1 VKSRG
6 AEDAVKSRARN
17 AEASS
22 DVAEG
27 EAFGAEL
34 ARAPTIDDGGRSA
47 DALAETSCAL
57 DAGPRAGG
65 DLAALLLGDPGE
77 DRDEEVSDGASGVEP
92 GLADAD
98 DLDAEV
104 VEGEDVLD
112 VADHGASES
121 VEGEDDDGLEVAE
134 VGAALEPL
142 PGGAVSSDG
151 ADGLLEHVR
160 DGEAAGARE
169 LLDGGALRVGVLL
182 VGGAAEVEGAA

>member
-1 VKSRG
+1 M
-6 AEDAVKSRARN
+6 KSRARN

-34 ARAPTIDDGGRSA
+34 ARAPTIDDGRRSA

-77 DRDEEVSDGASGVEP
+77 DRDEEVSHGASGVEP
-92 GLADAD
+92 GLAHAD

-112 VADHGASES
+112 VADYGASEA

-134 VGAALEPL
+134 VGAALELL
-142 PGGAVSSDG
+142 PSGAVSSDG

-160 DGEAAGARE
+160 DGEAACARE
-169 LLDGGALRVGVLL
+169 LLDGGTLRVGVLL